1 MMMLSIIIIIGIA
14 LASAGTMTR
23 TAIGVLPS
31 SSLATSKSNES
42 VNAGISLLYN
52 TQKINKVTTLL
63 KIW

>member
-1 MMMLSIIIIIGIA
+1 MMMLSIIIIGIA
-14 LASAGTMTR
+14 LASAGTTPR

-31 SSLATSKSNES
+31 SPLATSKSNQS
-42 VNAGISLLYN
+42 VNAGVGILYN